1 MRESRDSSIAPKI
14 YGRSLIAI
22 FAALALSVVV
32 ILLISDTPLTAIT
45 LLLTGAV
52 RSELAF
58 GNMLASAARLT
69 IAGIAA
75 TIVFR
80 AGLFNLGGEGQ
91 ALVGGLSAAM
101 MAMAF
106 PNLPSLLA
114 LGLSIMIG
122 IIAGGLMGAISGMLK
137 TWLKVDELIS
147 SFLLSSAML
156 PVGAMLL
163 GGHLKDPESYL
174 IAAPPLPTAYR
185 LALWMPPSRLGPMLV
200 IAILLSLAAVLFLFY
215 TRWGYEWRL
224 FGMNPAF
231 AAYGGIR
238 VGRITVLAMALS
250 GGLFG
255 LAGTA
260 ALLDGGQAVQGF
272 TSGLGWNGLAV
283 ALIARIHPGY
293 VPLAVLAYSWLEAG
307 TQSAIINTGFP
318 YTLVGLV
325 QGAVFLLVTV
335 GTKFRGSASA

>member
-1 MRESRDSSIAPKI
+1 MRESRESRDSTIAPKI

-106 PNLPSLLA
+106 PNLPSLPA

-163 GGHLKDPESYL
+163 GGYLKDPES
-174 IAAPPLPTAYR
+174 LPHRRAT
-185 LALWMPPSRLGPMLV
+185 P
-200 IAILLSLAAVLFLFY
+200 
-215 TRWGYEWRL
+215 
-224 FGMNPAF
+224 
-231 AAYGGIR
+231 AYG
-238 VGRITVLAMALS
+238 L
-250 GGLFG
+250 
-255 LAGTA
+255 
-260 ALLDGGQAVQGF
+260 
-272 TSGLGWNGLAV
+272 
-283 ALIARIHPGY
+283 
-293 VPLAVLAYSWLEAG
+293 
-307 TQSAIINTGFP
+307 
-318 YTLVGLV
+318 
-325 QGAVFLLVTV
+325 
-335 GTKFRGSASA
+335 